1 MGAIGLL
8 IAQGLGLMR
17 GYWVL
22 ITVCVLLLR
31 SHILVTFSFTA
42 MLIIG
47 TIGGA
52 VIGSII
58 IANVHSIWSLVSL
71 FVFTSIFYA
80 VKNVNYAL
88 ASSLPNSIYPCISE
102 YSNPWSN
109 IACANENIR
118 YHNWCRPLVT
128 RSIYYLGVLL
138 SEEISIH
145 VKASS
150 LSEVVIIV

>member
-1 MGAIGLL
+1 MGATGLL

-17 GYWVL
+17 GYSVL

-31 SHILVTFSFTA
+31 SDILVTFSFTA

-58 IANVHSIWSLVSL
+58 IENVHNIWLLVTL

-88 ASSLPNSIYPCISE
+88 AALFLTPFILVFLNILISGQTLL
-102 YSNPWSN
+102 
-109 IACANENIR
+109 AQ
-118 YHNWCRPLVT
+118 T
-128 RSIYYLGVLL
+128 RILDILGVF
-138 SEEISIH
+138 
-145 VKASS
+145 
-150 LSEVVIIV
+150 IIWVFSYLKR